1 MLAFLGF
8 KDGSGEWFIIIDT
21 EKCDGCGKCVEVC
34 PAGVLEVGEDEYD
47 PFREEPVVTVREEER
62 KKIRYSCAG
71 CRPGY
76 AEKPPPCVAVCGPGV
91 ISHSEGWQLVYGK
104 KQP

>member
-1 MLAFLGF
+1 MLAFFGF
-8 KDGSGEWFIIIDT
+8 NDGSGEWFVIADT

-34 PAGVLEVGEDEYD
+34 PANILAVGEDEYD
-47 PFREEPVVTVREEER
+47 PFNEEPVIKVKEEER

-76 AEKPPPCVAVCGPGV
+76 GETPPPCVVACEPGV
-91 ISHSEGWQLVYGK
+91 ISHSEGWKLLYGEG
-104 KQP
+104 QP